1 MDITQ
6 LCYNGQERLNI
17 EAAEAS
23 CGAKADRQQS
33 EKVLSDNLKEISEQI
48 DRLYAAQR
56 EGLLVIFQAMDA
68 GGKDGVIRRVFGP
81 MNPLGVR
88 VHSFKEPAQNE
99 LAHDYL
105 WRVFPHLPARGSISV
120 FNRSYYEDVL
130 IAKVHRLYE
139 KQNLPLRCIGG
150 DVILNR
156 YRQIRDFE
164 LYMWENG
171 IRVVKIFLNISKK
184 EQKKRFLKRIDTED
198 KNWKFAESDLKE
210 RAYWHEYQKAYEDAI
225 NATATEVCPWYVV
238 PADQKWYARTAV
250 SEILRLTL
258 AEMDPEYPEVSQKQK
273 EMLQSCREKLEQEK
287 P

>member
-6 LCYNGQERLNI
+6 FRYNGQERLNI
-17 EAAEAS
+17 DAAETT
-23 CGAKADRQQS
+23 CGSKEDRQQS
-33 EKVLSDNLKEISEQI
+33 EKILSGNLAEISGQI
-48 DRLYAAQR
+48 DRLHAAQQ

-81 MNPLGVR
+81 MNPLAVH
-88 VHSFKEPAQNE
+88 VHSFKEPVQNE

-105 WRVFPHLPARGSISV
+105 WRIFPHLPARGCVSV

-139 KQNLPLRCIGG
+139 KQNLPGRCTGE

-171 IRVVKIFLNISKK
+171 IRVLKIFLNISKK
-184 EQKKRFLKRIDTED
+184 EQKKRFLKRIDTAD

-210 RAYWHEYQKAYEDAI
+210 RAYWHEYQKAYEDAV

-238 PADQKWYARTAV
+238 PADQKWYARTAA

-258 AEMDPEYPEVSQKQK
+258 AEINPAYPEVSQKQK
-273 EMLQSCREKLEQEK
+273 EMLQSCREKLGREQ

>member
-23 CGAKADRQQS
+23 CSAKADRQQS

-56 EGLLVIFQAMDA
+56 EGVLVIFQAMDA